1 MVPGG
6 TRVVDDD
13 DVAVFLVHFG
23 TRIEDF
29 PESSYALEADFDG
42 NGIIDLSDFFILA
55 DNHGRSFVLY

>member
-6 TRVVDDD
+6 TGLVDDE
-13 DVAVFLVHFG
+13 DVAAFLEHFG
-23 TRIEDF
+23 ARIEDF